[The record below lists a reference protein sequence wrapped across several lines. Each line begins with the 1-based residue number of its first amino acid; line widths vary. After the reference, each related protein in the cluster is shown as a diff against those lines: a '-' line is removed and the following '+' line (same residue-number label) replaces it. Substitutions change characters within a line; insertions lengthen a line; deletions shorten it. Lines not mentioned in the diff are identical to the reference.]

1 LASSR
6 DAEPQPSSSVELL
19 DDGIL
24 EGSRYEG
31 EAEAASSFLL
41 TVS

>member
-1 LASSR
+1 
-6 DAEPQPSSSVELL
+6 L

-41 TVS
+41 TVSWYSKHSIDFF